1 MVRGLAG
8 HSWTLKGSRG
18 LLEGRLGNR
27 GVGEH
32 CRLSLAVVGVVW
44 GRQHW
49 SDHPTLVRRVAL
61 HLLHTSN

>member
-1 MVRGLAG
+1 MVRGLAS

-32 CRLSLAVVGVVW
+32 CRLSLAVVGVV
-44 GRQHW
+44 G
-49 SDHPTLVRRVAL
+49 
-61 HLLHTSN
+61 